1 MILSCQNISKSFGT
15 DEILKNVSFHI
26 EANEKAAIV
35 GINGAGK
42 STLLKIIMQKET
54 PDTGEVILAKDATI
68 GYLAQYQDVSGHRT
82 IYEEVL
88 DAKQNIIEMEERL
101 RGMETQM
108 NTLTGQELETLLD
121 GYHRL
126 SHEFELL
133 GGYTYRSEVTG
144 ILKGLGFSESEF
156 DRQMSE
162 LSGGQKTRVSLVK
175 LLVTKPDVLLL
186 DEPTNH
192 LDMESIRWL
201 EGFLMNYKG
210 AVVIVSHDRYFLD
223 RVVTKVVEI
232 FQHQGYVYQGNYTEF
247 AKKKAKIR
255 EDLLK
260 QYYNQQ
266 REIKHQEEVI
276 TKLKSFNREKSI
288 KRAESRE
295 KMLDKIERLEKP
307 TDENTDIHIVLEPD
321 VTSGNDVL
329 TVEHL
334 RKAFGTHTLF
344 DDLSF
349 EIKRGER
356 VALIGNNGTGKTT
369 ILKIIN
375 ELLLAD
381 GGTIVLGSNV
391 HIGYYDQEHQLL
403 HMEKTIFEEIAD
415 DYPQL
420 NHTKIRNVLAA
431 FLFTNDDVFKRI
443 ADLSGGERG
452 RVSLAKLM
460 LSDANFLILDEP
472 TNHLD
477 ITSKEILESA
487 LNQYTGTV
495 FFVSHDRYFINQTAT
510 RILDLTGGTIVN
522 YIGNYDYYLEK
533 HDELT
538 RIYVEAEPKAQ
549 AAQMTEQTVAQDG
562 SGTDKKADWQA
573 QKAEQARIRKLE
585 NTLKKAEERIA
596 ELEDLIAG
604 IDEECADPANAT
616 NSAKLGELTGR
627 QNEYRSEL
635 EKCYEEWEQV
645 SMELE
650 S

>member
-162 LSGGQKTRVSLVK
+162 LSGGQKTRVSLGK

-232 FQHQGYVYQGNYTEF
+232 FQHRGYVYQGNYTEF

-510 RILDLTGGTIVN
+510 RILELTGETVVN

-533 HDELT
+533 HDIMTQL
-538 RIYVEAEPKAQ
+538 YVKPQEISDIQ
-549 AAQMTEQTVAQDG
+549 AGKQD
-562 SGTDKKADWQA
+562 DAVNKLDWQA
-573 QKAEQARIRKLE
+573 QKAEQARIRKIE
-585 NTLKKAEERIA
+585 NSLKKIEDEIAALEEEISA
-596 ELEDLIAG
+596 
-604 IDEECADPANAT
+604 IDEECAKPENAV
-616 NSAKLGELTGR
+616 NSAKLNELAAR
-627 QNEYRSEL
+627 QQECRERL
-635 EKCYEEWEQV
+635 ETCYETWEDL
-645 SMELE
+645 SMQLDGAKD